1 MAVGWEQQSLPDAER
16 DVGSSVSGVSS
27 IQRKKDNQD
36 QRLLE
41 GWESV
46 RRESK
51 GITLTMIVRI
61 GSLRSCRLSSET
73 PIERSIAARG
83 EMRWCAPAASSISSS
98 SWQFMR
104 FPSKRL
110 VFQHRDTRDMR
121 TRASSEHDY
130 KEQSRPVRDPKSRRQ
145 SQKKSR

>member
-1 MAVGWEQQSLPDAER
+1 MNGRSESMAVGWEQQSLPDAER
-16 DVGSSVSGVSS
+16 DVGSSGSGVSS

-83 EMRWCAPAASSISSS
+83 EMRWCACSKLHQLLFLAIHEIPFETVGIS
-98 SWQFMR
+98 
-104 FPSKRL
+104 
-110 VFQHRDTRDMR
+110 
-121 TRASSEHDY
+121 A
-130 KEQSRPVRDPKSRRQ
+130 
-145 SQKKSR
+145 